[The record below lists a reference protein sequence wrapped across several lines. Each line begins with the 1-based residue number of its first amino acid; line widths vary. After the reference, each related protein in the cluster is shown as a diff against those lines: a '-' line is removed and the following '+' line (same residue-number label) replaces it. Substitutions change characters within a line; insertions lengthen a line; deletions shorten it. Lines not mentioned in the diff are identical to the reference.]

1 MENALAGG
9 WCRRNLKRFLREA
22 LAFQLIADT
31 IAAVFGKVLDKA
43 FPDPIQK
50 AQVAAELERLKQD
63 GAFRELEIAIGA
75 IKAEASSADPW
86 TSRARPSFLYVFYFI
101 LLGLVILA
109 PVLGIFQP
117 EGMKSFFVNVRYGFE
132 AIPEALWWTFSA
144 GYLGYTT
151 ARTYEKGK
159 AQ

>member
-1 MENALAGG
+1 MIAEAIAGV
-9 WCRRNLKRFLREA
+9 L
-22 LAFQLIADT
+22 
-31 IAAVFGKVLDKA
+31 GKVLDKA

-63 GAFRELEIAIGA
+63 GAFREMEAAIEA
-75 IKAEASSADPW
+75 IKTEGGSSDPW

-101 LLGLVILA
+101 LLGLVIIA
-109 PVLGIFQP
+109 PAIGIMRP
-117 EGMKSFFVNVRYGFE
+117 DAMREFFLNVKLGFE

-151 ARTYEKGK
+151 ARTFEKGK
-159 AQ
+159 PK

>member
-1 MENALAGG
+1 MAHNDVAGWG
-9 WCRRNLKRFLREA
+9 RWRSRRGHCKTGA
-22 LAFQLIADT
+22 VPLIADT

-75 IKAEASSADPW
+75 IKAEAGSSDPW

-109 PVLGIFQP
+109 PAIGIMRP
-117 EGMKSFFVNVRYGFE
+117 DAMREFFLNVKLGFE

-159 AQ
+159 K

>member
-1 MENALAGG
+1 M
-9 WCRRNLKRFLREA
+9 
-22 LAFQLIADT
+22 IAET
-31 IAAVFGKVLDKA
+31 IAGVFGKVLDKA

-75 IKAEASSADPW
+75 IKAEAASSDPW

-109 PVLGIFQP
+109 PILGIFQP
-117 EGMKSFFVNVRYGFE
+117 AGMQQFFINVRLGFE

-159 AQ
+159 LK